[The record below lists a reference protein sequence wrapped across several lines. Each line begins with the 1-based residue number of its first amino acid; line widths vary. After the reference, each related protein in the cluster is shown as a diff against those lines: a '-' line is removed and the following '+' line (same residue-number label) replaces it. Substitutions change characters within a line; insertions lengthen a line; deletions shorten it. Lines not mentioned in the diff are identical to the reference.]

1 MGRAIVRDPQ
11 VFLFD
16 EPLSSLDAKLRVA
29 MRAEVRELHQ
39 RLKATTVYVTHDQ
52 IEAMTMADK
61 IVAMHDGIVEQ
72 VGTPIELFD
81 RPRNVFV
88 AAFIGSPSMN
98 LVVGA
103 DQWDGRPHLSGIAMC
118 QSVGVFTN
126 PLEQTGAS
134 DMKVTTLGIDLAKN
148 VFQVHGIDQHGK
160 EMLKKQLKRAQMVP
174 FFINL
179 PPCLIGMEACGS
191 AHHWARKLQAM
202 GHTVRLMAPQFVKPY
217 VKTNKN
223 DAADAEAICEAVGR
237 PNMRFVP
244 VKNVEQQAVLAL
256 HRVRQGFVKART
268 AQGNQIRGLLAE
280 FGIIIPQGI
289 SNIASRVPELIED
302 ASNELP
308 GAFRVLV
315 QRLLDHLKELDRQV
329 DELEAQI
336 QAWHRNND
344 LSTKIAQVPGIGP
357 ISASALVAA
366 IGDAKSFD
374 NGRQLAAWLG
384 LVPKQHSTGGRSNLL
399 SISKRGDTYLRTL
412 LIHGARSVI
421 YHAAKKPE
429 SCTWVSA
436 VVSRRNKNVAAVAL
450 ANKNARIVWALLAH
464 DRRYETG
471 YTRAVEIA

>member
-1 MGRAIVRDPQ
+1 MQ
-11 VFLFD
+11 
-16 EPLSSLDAKLRVA
+16 
-29 MRAEVRELHQ
+29 
-39 RLKATTVYVTHDQ
+39 
-52 IEAMTMADK
+52 
-61 IVAMHDGIVEQ
+61 
-72 VGTPIELFD
+72 
-81 RPRNVFV
+81 
-88 AAFIGSPSMN
+88 
-98 LVVGA
+98 
-103 DQWDGRPHLSGIAMC
+103 
-118 QSVGVFTN
+118 
-126 PLEQTGAS
+126 
-134 DMKVTTLGIDLAKN
+134 VTTLGIDLAKN
-148 VFQVHGIDQHGK
+148 VFQVHGIDDHGK
-160 EMLKKQLKRAQMVP
+160 VILKKQLKRAQMAP
-174 FFINL
+174 YFINL
-179 PPCLIGMEACGS
+179 PPCLIGIEACGS

-223 DAADAEAICEAVGR
+223 DLADAEAICEAVGR

-244 VKNVEQQAVLAL
+244 IKNVEQQAVLSL

-289 SNIASRVPELIED
+289 NNIGSRVPELIED

-308 GAFRVLV
+308 GSFRVLV

-336 QAWHRNND
+336 QAWHRNSD

-357 ISASALVAA
+357 ISASALIAS
-366 IGDAKSFD
+366 IGDAKNFD

-384 LVPKQHSTGGRSNLL
+384 LVPKQHSTGGKSNLL

-429 SCTWVSA
+429 SCSWVSA
-436 VVSRRNKNVAAVAL
+436 VVNRRNKNVAAVAL

-471 YTRAVEIA
+471 YTRAVEQT